1 MTKSLPFPATGEKLH
16 WTKSRKNY
24 EFIILDSIEAG
35 ACFEMGCD
43 GATERGKLDYISKRF
58 DSEFSW
64 WPKRHPSKQQA
75 IADWLSGGALGIP
88 LYNYEILNL
97 AKDCGSVAG
106 ELTEK
111 QEDQIISNYW
121 DFMAA
126 HILRMMNKEL
136 VA

>member
-1 MTKSLPFPATGEKLH
+1 
-16 WTKSRKNY
+16 
-24 EFIILDSIEAG
+24 
-35 ACFEMGCD
+35 MGCD